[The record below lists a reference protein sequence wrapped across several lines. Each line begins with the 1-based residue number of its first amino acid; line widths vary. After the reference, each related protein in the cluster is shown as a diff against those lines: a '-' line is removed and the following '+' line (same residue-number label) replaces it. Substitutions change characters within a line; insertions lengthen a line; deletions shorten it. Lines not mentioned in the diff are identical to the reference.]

1 MGLGGGEMAFSF
13 FYIIGIVII
22 NAMVVLCI
30 GLIARSYTL
39 KKRAQDARNTQNT
52 QNKGSENIVHRRT
65 RSSITL
71 DLNDFTREEVKE
83 ILDLVETIKKRRA

>member
-13 FYIIGIVII
+13 FYIIGILII

-39 KKRAQDARNTQNT
+39 KKRAQDAKNT
-52 QNKGSENIVHRRT
+52 QNKGSENIVHRRA

-83 ILDLVETIKKRRA
+83 ILDFVETIKKRRA

>member
-1 MGLGGGEMAFSF
+1 MAFTF
-13 FYIIGIVII
+13 FYIIGILII
-22 NAMVVLCI
+22 NVMVVLCI

-39 KKRAQDARNTQNT
+39 KKRAQNARNTQDI
-52 QNKGSENIVHRRT
+52 QNEGSKNIGNRT
-65 RSSITL
+65 ARSSITV